1 MARAVWKGAIA
12 FGLVNVPVDLYPGS
26 RDSDLDF
33 DWIDKRDMAPVG
45 YQRIN
50 KSTGKPVEMAD
61 IVKGYEYEK
70 GNYVILTDD
79 DFKDANP
86 KATQT
91 VEILAFVDREAIL
104 PQYFERPYRLVPGKR
119 GEKGYA
125 LLRETLKRAG
135 KVGVAQVVIRSKQHL
150 AVLMP
155 IGDMLELITMRY
167 ADEVLGAEEFDLP
180 SLKEAKVSDKE
191 VELAER
197 LVEDMTED
205 WEPERYRDTYRDDLM
220 KRIETLATEG
230 RTQLVKQ
237 PAREGEEGG
246 GAQIIDLMAAL
257 KRSLE
262 RKDAKATGGKAA
274 KARPAEPRTAT
285 KRAATAKT
293 RSARS
298 VKTATRK
305 RA

>member
-1 MARAVWKGAIA
+1 MARVVWKGAIV
-12 FGLVNVPVDLYPGS
+12 FGLVHVPVDLYPGS
-26 RDSDLDF
+26 RDNDLDF

-45 YQRIN
+45 YQRVN
-50 KSTGKPVEMAD
+50 KSTGKPIEMSD
-61 IVKGYEYEK
+61 IVKGYEWEK
-70 GNYVILTDD
+70 GNYVVLTDA
-79 DFKDANP
+79 DFKAANP

-91 VEILAFVDREAIL
+91 VEILAFAEREAIP

-125 LLRETLKRAG
+125 LLRETLKRTG
-135 KVGVAQVVIRSKQHL
+135 KVGIAQVVIRSKQHL

-167 ADEVLGAEEFDLP
+167 ADEVLGAEDFDLP

-191 VELAER
+191 VQLAER

-205 WEPERYRDTYRDDLM
+205 WDPAKYHDTYRDDLM

-230 RTQLVKQ
+230 RTHAVRQ
-237 PAREGEEGG
+237 PGRAEEGG

-257 KRSLE
+257 KRSLD
-262 RKDAKATGGKAA
+262 RKDAKGSDRTPA
-274 KARPAEPRTAT
+274 KDAEAGPRTV
-285 KRAATAKT
+285 KRAAAGKS
-293 RSARS
+293 RSKSS